1 MDITRDFVCLS
12 EFTATE
18 LDTILQERTEML
30 LSFSDLLL
38 MKLRFQDDNTFWP
51 LIQLSVNLRDLEAS
65 IQLCVGQRLAGDK
78 ATIGT
83 KMEPDS
89 CVRWKMISKHI
100 HRGLI

>member
-38 MKLRFQDDNTFWP
+38 MK
-51 LIQLSVNLRDLEAS
+51 IQPEVLNMWVDPENIEDFVSNSWTDVSVSSPCRN
-65 IQLCVGQRLAGDK
+65 
-78 ATIGT
+78 
-83 KMEPDS
+83 
-89 CVRWKMISKHI
+89 ISVTTE
-100 HRGLI
+100 

>member
-38 MKLRFQDDNTFWP
+38 MK
-51 LIQLSVNLRDLEAS
+51 IQPEVLNMWVDPENIEDFVSNSWTDVSVSSPCRNISVTIEELNLEKN
-65 IQLCVGQRLAGDK
+65 I
-78 ATIGT
+78 
-83 KMEPDS
+83 M
-89 CVRWKMISKHI
+89 
-100 HRGLI
+100 